1 MADDESS
8 FALMPCADGDS
19 RKYENPNGVAC
30 LLQVKN
36 RLVEPQ
42 MDEASNI
49 FSKHSRGV
57 QFPDNAE
64 HFGP

>member
-1 MADDESS
+1 
-8 FALMPCADGDS
+8 MPCADGDS
-19 RKYENPNGVAC
+19 RKYENPNIVTC

-49 FSKHSRGV
+49 FSKHPRGV

>member
-49 FSKHSRGV
+49 FSKHPSGA
-57 QFPDNAE
+57 QFPDNPE